1 MAGKLM
7 HEKEQLHEL
16 VDRLAPS
23 QVHAVHVLLRVML
36 DPVSRAIASAPVD
49 DEPLTAEDAHAHDE
63 AREWLKGNQP
73 IPHERVL
80 AELGITTRG
89 NRELPGTGVKRIA
102 WTEQAKADIRD
113 LDKPTA
119 MRIPHALHRSA
130 ESGARDIKSLQGGVE
145 EFWLRVG
152 GYRLFFVLTGEEV
165 IEIHRV
171 RHRREA
177 YRRSGAWIGSCTFR
191 AGARTGSGRQ
201 FRPNGWNCLPGAINW
216 PAAKR

>member
-16 VDRLAPS
+16 VERLAPS

-89 NRELPGTGVKRIA
+89 
-102 WTEQAKADIRD
+102 
-113 LDKPTA
+113 
-119 MRIPHALHRSA
+119 
-130 ESGARDIKSLQGGVE
+130 
-145 EFWLRVG
+145 
-152 GYRLFFVLTGEEV
+152 
-165 IEIHRV
+165 
-171 RHRREA
+171 
-177 YRRSGAWIGSCTFR
+177 
-191 AGARTGSGRQ
+191 
-201 FRPNGWNCLPGAINW
+201 
-216 PAAKR
+216 